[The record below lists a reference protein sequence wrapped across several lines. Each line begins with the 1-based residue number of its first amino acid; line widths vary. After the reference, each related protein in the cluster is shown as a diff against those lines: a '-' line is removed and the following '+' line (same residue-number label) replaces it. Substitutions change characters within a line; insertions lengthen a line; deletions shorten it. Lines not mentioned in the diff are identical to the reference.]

1 MNVETEV
8 SNSGELNVFKVR
20 RSFYA
25 FNGQLTRPV
34 QEMKVIKAVELYSTF
49 TAESVAVFWSLL

>member
-1 MNVETEV
+1 M
-8 SNSGELNVFKVR
+8 
-20 RSFYA
+20 FYA

-49 TAESVAVFWSLL
+49 TAESVAVHQEAASALSAHPILTS

>member
-1 MNVETEV
+1 M
-8 SNSGELNVFKVR
+8 
-20 RSFYA
+20 FYA